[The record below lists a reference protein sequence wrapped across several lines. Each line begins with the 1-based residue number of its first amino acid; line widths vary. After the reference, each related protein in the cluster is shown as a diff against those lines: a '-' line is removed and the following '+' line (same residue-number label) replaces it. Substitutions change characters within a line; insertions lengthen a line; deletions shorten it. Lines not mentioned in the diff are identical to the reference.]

1 MPVGLVSIYNVR
13 GLQAKIRRWL
23 GFMSKERKILVV
35 DDERTIRE
43 VVRRYLEL
51 EGFVVM
57 EAETGPQALSIL
69 QDNRPDLIVLDI
81 MLPGVDGFSI
91 TRRLRSASDYSPL
104 SIDGDIP
111 IILLTARTNEVDRVA
126 GLELGADDYVTKPF
140 SPRELVARVKAVMR
154 RSIAA
159 EVESEAPI
167 EFGGLYLDPR
177 SRSVSV
183 DDKGVTLTAK
193 EFDLLWFLLR
203 HPRQVF
209 TRQQLLDGVWG
220 YEFYGDESTVTVHVR
235 RLREKLEPNPS
246 KPSYIQTVW
255 GVGYKFESPS

>member
-1 MPVGLVSIYNVR
+1 M
-13 GLQAKIRRWL
+13 A
-23 GFMSKERKILVV
+23 KERNILVV

-51 EGFVVM
+51 EGFAVT

-69 QDNRPDLIVLDI
+69 QSSHPDLIVLDI

-91 TRRLRSASDYSPL
+91 TRRLRQADEYSPL
-104 SIDGDIP
+104 AIDGEIP
-111 IILLTARTNEVDRVA
+111 IILLSARTNEVDRVA

-140 SPRELVARVKAVMR
+140 SPRELVARVKTVLR
-154 RSIAA
+154 RTTAA
-159 EVESEAPI
+159 EVESESPVA
-167 EFGGLYLDPR
+167 FGGLSLDPR

-183 DDKGVTLTAK
+183 DGEGVSLTAK
-193 EFDLLWFLLR
+193 EFDLLSFLLR

-209 TRQQLLDGVWG
+209 TRQQLLDKVWG

-255 GVGYKFESPS
+255 GVGYKFEAPAAE

>member
-1 MPVGLVSIYNVR
+1 
-13 GLQAKIRRWL
+13 
-23 GFMSKERKILVV
+23 MSKERNILVV

-51 EGFVVM
+51 EGFEVT

-69 QDNRPDLIVLDI
+69 QENRPDLIVLDI

-91 TRRLRSASDYSPL
+91 TRRLRQTSDYSPL

-111 IILLTARTNEVDRVA
+111 IILLTARSNEVDRVS

-154 RSIAA
+154 RSIAV
-159 EVESEAPI
+159 EVESEAPV
-167 EFGGLYLDPR
+167 EFGGLRLDPR

-183 DDKGVTLTAK
+183 AEKGVSLTAK
-193 EFDLLWFLLR
+193 EFDLLWFLMR

-209 TRQQLLDGVWG
+209 KRQQLLDKVWG

-255 GVGYKFESPS
+255 GVGYKFEIPDS

>member
-1 MPVGLVSIYNVR
+1 M
-13 GLQAKIRRWL
+13 A
-23 GFMSKERKILVV
+23 KERNILVV

-51 EGFVVM
+51 EGFRVT

-69 QDNRPDLIVLDI
+69 QEMRPDLVVLDI

-91 TRRLRSASDYSPL
+91 TRRLRHPSEYNPL
-104 SIDGDIP
+104 SIEGDIP
-111 IILLTARTNEVDRVA
+111 IILLTARSNEVDRVA

-154 RSIAA
+154 RSAA
-159 EVESEAPI
+159 DEAESDTPVV
-167 EFGGLYLDPR
+167 FGPLHLDPR

-183 DDKGVTLTAK
+183 ADKDVSLTAK
-193 EFDLLWFLLR
+193 EFDLLWFLMR

-209 TRQQLLDGVWG
+209 KRQQLLDKVWG

-246 KPSYIQTVW
+246 KPSFIQTVW
-255 GVGYKFESPS
+255 GVGYKFEIPDS

>member
-1 MPVGLVSIYNVR
+1 M
-13 GLQAKIRRWL
+13 A
-23 GFMSKERKILVV
+23 KERNILVV

-51 EGFVVM
+51 EGFRVT

-69 QDNRPDLIVLDI
+69 QEMQPDLVVLDI

-91 TRRLRSASDYSPL
+91 TRRLRHPSDYNPL
-104 SIDGDIP
+104 SIEGDIP
-111 IILLTARTNEVDRVA
+111 IILLTARSNEVDRVA

-154 RSIAA
+154 RSAA
-159 EVESEAPI
+159 DEAESDTPVV
-167 EFGGLYLDPR
+167 FGPLHLDPR

-183 DDKGVTLTAK
+183 ADKDVSLTAK
-193 EFDLLWFLLR
+193 EFDLLWFLMR

-209 TRQQLLDGVWG
+209 KRQQLLDKVWG

-246 KPSYIQTVW
+246 KPSFIQTVW
-255 GVGYKFESPS
+255 GVGYKFEIPD